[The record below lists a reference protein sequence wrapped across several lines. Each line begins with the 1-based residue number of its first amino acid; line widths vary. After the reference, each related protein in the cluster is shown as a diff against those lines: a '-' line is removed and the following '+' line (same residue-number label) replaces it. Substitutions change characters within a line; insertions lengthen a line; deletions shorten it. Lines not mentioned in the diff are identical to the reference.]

1 MNLTFGD
8 LKQMRPNYYQDITV
22 SACLSTIHNKKEDMV
37 IITTRNNGNNLQA
50 DISKLYVYLNQPLWE
65 TKKKPEENPQVIS
78 SQEKQSTTSDFP
90 L

>member
-65 TKKKPEENPQVIS
+65 TKKKPE
-78 SQEKQSTTSDFP
+78 
-90 L
+90 